1 MRNGL
6 PEGVTDENGQDL
18 KEKPTVRITP
28 EMVIKMFRRFTDE
41 DIHFMGFSPV
51 WSRPEWFVCQV
62 LAVPPPAVRPSVKHD
77 AQQRSEDDISHIIVL
92 IIKINN
98 TLKDK
103 LKSNAPAKQLENW
116 STVLQY
122 YVATM
127 VDNRIPGAAPV
138 AQRSGRALKSIK
150 ERLIGKQGR
159 VRGNLMGKRVDYSAR
174 SVIGPDPQLSIREL
188 GVPIKIAKN
197 ITFPAKANKRN
208 INFLTK
214 LMLNGPDKYPGANIL
229 QRENEKV
236 FRCDMWIVIL

>member
-1 MRNGL
+1 
-6 PEGVTDENGQDL
+6 
-18 KEKPTVRITP
+18 
-28 EMVIKMFRRFTDE
+28 MVIKMFRRFTDE

-127 VDNRIPGAAPV
+127 VDNRIPGACTGGSAFWT
-138 AQRSGRALKSIK
+138 GIK
-150 ERLIGKQGR
+150 
-159 VRGNLMGKRVDYSAR
+159 VD
-174 SVIGPDPQLSIREL
+174 
-188 GVPIKIAKN
+188 
-197 ITFPAKANKRN
+197 
-208 INFLTK
+208 
-214 LMLNGPDKYPGANIL
+214 
-229 QRENEKV
+229 
-236 FRCDMWIVIL
+236 

>member
-1 MRNGL
+1 
-6 PEGVTDENGQDL
+6 
-18 KEKPTVRITP
+18 
-28 EMVIKMFRRFTDE
+28 
-41 DIHFMGFSPV
+41 
-51 WSRPEWFVCQV
+51 
-62 LAVPPPAVRPSVKHD
+62 VRPSVKHD

-150 ERLIGKQGR
+150 ERPYWKTR
-159 VRGNLMGKRVDYSAR
+159 SCKR
-174 SVIGPDPQLSIREL
+174 
-188 GVPIKIAKN
+188 
-197 ITFPAKANKRN
+197 
-208 INFLTK
+208 
-214 LMLNGPDKYPGANIL
+214 
-229 QRENEKV
+229 
-236 FRCDMWIVIL
+236 